1 MNSTFGEFGEDSL
14 ESIKENFFS
23 LVNGYKTSQSEQSE
37 SFNKA
42 FLLLFN
48 AFQRVFEEITLVT
61 EIKAF
66 ALKAGWLL
74 TRNVNTDDFMSEDI
88 LFVLSQYLTSSTYTT
103 KKANLNQF

>member
-48 AFQRVFEEITLVT
+48 AFQLV
-61 EIKAF
+61 
-66 ALKAGWLL
+66 LKKLHW
-74 TRNVNTDDFMSEDI
+74 
-88 LFVLSQYLTSSTYTT
+88 
-103 KKANLNQF
+103 